1 MLANHVS
8 AAGGNF
14 NTGSLLSREHVNRP
28 AGLQLFLIFIRLT
41 GFVVTYL
48 AWGMFHKEGE
58 IETKQ
63 MMKRNSFNRCSS
75 EMPCDVT
82 IHSLW

>member
-8 AAGGNF
+8 AASGNF
-14 NTGSLLSREHVNRP
+14 NTGSVLLREHVNRP
-28 AGLQLFLIFIRLT
+28 VDLQLFYYLT

-48 AWGMFHKEGE
+48 AWRMFHKEEE

-63 MMKRNSFNRCSS
+63 TERNSFNRCSS
-75 EMPCDVT
+75 EIPSDVT